1 MGAIGKFTGGKLN
14 YFPKDSK
21 RPGRREVTELDVK
34 ESIALDLSKDFVM
47 FNGNNAHG
55 VQPFEGERFSLVFF
69 TTSKFFKVQKREVET
84 LMQLG
89 FQVPTVESMK
99 KMHAISKAQDE
110 SRAKI
115 L

>member
-69 TTSKFFKVQKREVET
+69 TTSKFWKVKDKEMEMLKKMGFK
-84 LMQLG
+84 L
-89 FQVPTVESMK
+89 PTVRSMDK
-99 KMHAISKAQDE
+99 VKAISAELDGV
-110 SRAKI
+110 RAKA